1 MEYFLYIPFSF
12 LALISSIMVISAKNP
27 IHSVFYLVLVFLNT
41 AVLFLFLGLEFFA
54 IIFIIVYVGAIAI
67 LFLFVVMMLNIKLVE
82 INENMLRYIPL
93 GSLIGLIFMIEI
105 LLMLDHDFVLLHFTK
120 NINEIIVFWD
130 IKYIKWENL
139 ASLGQV
145 LYINY
150 IYFFIL
156 AGIILLVAMIGAI
169 VLTLHFQSNIKRQDV
184 FLQTSRHFK
193 KSIKWNNN

>member
-1 MEYFLYIPFSF
+1 
-12 LALISSIMVISAKNP
+12 MVISAKNP

-120 NINEIIVFWD
+120 NINEIMVFWD